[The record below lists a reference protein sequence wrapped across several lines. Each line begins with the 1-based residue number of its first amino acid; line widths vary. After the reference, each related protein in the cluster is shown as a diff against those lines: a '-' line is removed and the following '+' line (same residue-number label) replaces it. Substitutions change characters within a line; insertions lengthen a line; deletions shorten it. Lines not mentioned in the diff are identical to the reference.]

1 MADYPTRYLFIAET
15 QGITKAATELA
26 ALQRAMAGVNRG
38 ASINLSREQQAQS
51 NAAAAAARAN
61 QALANSQ
68 NAASR
73 AQTAAIRTTQ
83 QQTAANTQNA
93 LSVQKIAAAQSQA
106 QAAAARAAAAQSR
119 AQIAATKEAR
129 VLAGESE
136 GGSGGAPMIPDAA
149 HISRAIAYSLAIGGV
164 YAAMSVATQVAGDWV
179 TAQVEFNRVQID
191 AQNILGGTTAQ
202 VAAFTDQVRYLSYL
216 SGEAL
221 SESSLVARREDIL
234 NRPGMGA
241 SAAGLNMVFGE
252 SVDMSTAAENITAIQ
267 TQFGVSFGDIND
279 TLLAVVQTSG
289 VTADSLMSMSENW
302 GALTDDL
309 KLGGRNI
316 TTMREI
322 GGLMASMSVVMGESG
337 NTIET
342 FLRKLERIY
351 TDPAVGGAL
360 EGIGVSVRDASGE
373 FRSLIDILNEISARG
388 LGGEAYD
395 ALQSYFPNQLGQ
407 QTKQQL
413 REFFNQITLITGIVD
428 DATKSTANFDE
439 ALIRANSS
447 LDVISERLGSSFNNW
462 LTAVGDLSGASE
474 GLSEIAAYLQN
485 QATRMGPGG
494 LDTDTFFGQRGDI
507 QNSQSI
513 AVQKEFNKIVNDL
526 FKNAVEVGATG
537 EEFVSGLPKDF
548 FGGVSDPRMQRDYL
562 KFSLGQFEQSE
573 YYNPEASRDLGL
585 QDFLLFMGQSGTDV
599 EQAFYGASEAARFSS
614 EAYESNYKAVEIANI
629 SVDQFAQTLMGA
641 ASMVGMAFGGQGGLF
656 ATLSNLSRVAGM
668 FESADPFDRSKPQS
682 YSPLGARLAPG
693 YAALAASGS
702 WAEGYD
708 KLGEMIDKGNWDR
721 LQADRAAA
729 DRAAREQE
737 AFYNKSLSEQ
747 KAYQQKMIGSW
758 EGMIGDILK
767 PSEVTG
773 TDLFYNS
780 QNGTYNDNWDEP
792 VRRMK
797 ADINHA
803 LAGQALEYD
812 YGGLG
817 QYMNMGAINAARGMD
832 QDAKNAILRSEE
844 ESVSRRFYNM
854 ELPWEAYSGNTDA
867 IVANAQAWIAG
878 KQQKNAN
885 MQNVKQL
892 LVDAGLGPDADSF
905 IKAMEEP
912 PIISA
917 LFGGKSSSEISEEI
931 SGAVPDMGK
940 AVTDSLG
947 GVGWSVMISNSI
959 KTDVENNNALLVA
972 AGAAISVPI
981 TDGIAGYMVATI
993 VAKIIAELAKL

>member
-26 ALQRAMAGVNRG
+26 ALQKAMAGVNRG

-73 AQTAAIRTTQ
+73 AQAAAIRTTQ
-83 QQTAANTQNA
+83 AQTAANTQNA
-93 LSVQKIAAAQSQA
+93 LSVQRIAAAQA
-106 QAAAARAAAAQSR
+106 QAAAAQSRAAAAQSR

-129 VLAGESE
+129 VLAGKSE
-136 GGSGGAPMIPDAA
+136 GGSGGAPMIPNAA
-149 HISRAIAYSLAIGGV
+149 HISRAISYSLAIGAV
-164 YAAMSVATQVAGDWV
+164 YGAMSIATQVAGDWV

-202 VAAFTDQVRYLSYL
+202 LAAFTNEVRYLSYL

-221 SESSLVARREDIL
+221 AESSLVARREDIL

-267 TQFGVSFGDIND
+267 TQFGASFGDIND

-351 TDPAVGGAL
+351 TDPDVGGAL

-413 REFFNQITLITGIVD
+413 REFFNQIELITGIVD
-428 DATKSTANFDE
+428 DATRSTANFDE

-447 LDVISERLGSSFNNW
+447 LDVIGERLGSSFNNW
-462 LTAVGDLSGASE
+462 LTAVGDITGASE
-474 GLSEIAAYLQN
+474 GLAEIAAYLQN

-494 LDTDTFFGQRGDI
+494 LDTDQFFGKRGDI
-507 QNSQSI
+507 QTPQSI
-513 AVQKEFNKIVNDL
+513 ATHEEFNKIINAMFKDL
-526 FKNAVEVGATG
+526 WEVGSTG
-537 EEFVSGLPKDF
+537 EEFVSGLPADF
-548 FGGVSDPRMQRDYL
+548 FGGISDPKTQRGYL
-562 KFSLGQFEQSE
+562 KFALQQFQQSD
-573 YYNPEASRDLGL
+573 YYNPEANRNLGL
-585 QDFLLFMGQSGTDV
+585 QDFLLFIGQSGSDV
-599 EQAFYGASEAARFSS
+599 ERAFYGVSEGARFAG
-614 EAYESNYKAVEIANI
+614 EAYEANYAAVEIANI
-629 SVDQFAQTLMGA
+629 SVDQFVQTLMGA
-641 ASMVGMAFGGQGGLF
+641 ADAVGMAFGGQGGLF
-656 ATLSNLSRVAGM
+656 ATLSNLSRIAGM
-668 FESADPFDRSKPQS
+668 FESADPFDRSKPPV

-693 YAALAASGS
+693 YAALVAAGS

-708 KLGEMIDKGNWDR
+708 KLGEMVDRGNWDA
-721 LQADRAAA
+721 LQEER
-729 DRAAREQE
+729 

-747 KAYQQKMIGSW
+747 KAYQQKVMGAW
-758 EGMIGDILK
+758 EGMIGNILQ
-767 PSEVTG
+767 PSAVTG
-773 TDLFYNS
+773 TDVLFS
-780 QNGTYNDNWDEP
+780 GPGGTYKDNWDEP

-803 LAGQALEYD
+803 LAGRALEYD

-817 QYMNMGAINAARGMD
+817 QYMNMDAINAARGMD
-832 QDAKNAILRSEE
+832 QDTKNAILRSEE
-844 ESVSRRFYNM
+844 ESVASRFYNM
-854 ELPWEAYSGNTDA
+854 ELPWEAYAGNTGA
-867 IVANAQAWIAG
+867 IIANAQAWIAG
-878 KQQKNAN
+878 KQQKSAN
-885 MQNVKQL
+885 MQNVRQL
-892 LVDAGLGPDADSF
+892 LVDAGLGPDADAF
-905 IKAMEEP
+905 LKAMEEP

-917 LFGGKSSSEISEEI
+917 LFGGKSGSEITEEI
-931 SGAVPDMGK
+931 AGVVPDMGK
-940 AVTDSLG
+940 AVTDSLE

-972 AGAAISVPI
+972 AGAAISVPL